1 MNEPSDDG
9 ERTADTPQPLRR
21 VENIAYRSG
30 TLAPGARAVPEE
42 TAIALTYDGSTQA
55 VMMATPADLEDFALG
70 FSLTEGIVAAPS
82 DIRSLE
88 ILPEAGGVELR
99 MWLTKGRGDALAA
112 RRRHFA
118 GPTGCGLC
126 GIDSL
131 AEAIRPPAKVAGGLS
146 LDPATIATAMKSLA
160 AAQPLNRE
168 TRAVHAAGLWQP
180 GRGLLLAREDVGR
193 HNALDK
199 LVGAAACAGL
209 SAADCVLLLTSRV
222 SVEMVQKASA
232 LGAPVLV
239 AVSAPTGLAIRM
251 AEEAGITL
259 VAVARDDGF
268 EIFAHPQRIAIER
281 GAEGAARGSA
291 RP

>member
-1 MNEPSDDG
+1 MSERRDDG
-9 ERTADTPQPLRR
+9 EREKKAPPPPLRR
-21 VENIAYRSG
+21 VENVAYRSG
-30 TLAPGARAVPEE
+30 ASAAGARAVPEE

-70 FSLTEGIVAAPS
+70 FSLTEGIISGPS

-88 ILPEAGGVELR
+88 ILPEAAGIELR
-99 MWLTKGRGDALAA
+99 MWLIEPRSDALAA

-131 AEAIRPPAKVAGGLS
+131 AEAVRPPAKVKGDLRLGAEEIAGAL
-146 LDPATIATAMKSLA
+146 KSLA

-199 LVGAAACAGL
+199 LVGAAAHAGL
-209 SAADCVLLLTSRV
+209 SAAGCVLLLTSRV
-222 SVEMVQKASA
+222 SVEMVQKAA
-232 LGAPVLV
+232 VLGSPILV
-239 AVSAPTGLAIRM
+239 AVSAPTALAIRM
-251 AEEAGITL
+251 AEDAGITL

-268 EIFAHPQRIAIER
+268 EVFAHPERIMTVGESSV
-281 GAEGAARGSA
+281 AARG
-291 RP
+291 